1 MRKIAAVL
9 LGALVGLGALA
20 LVLGTAQAQQKITAK
35 IADILSPDH
44 PHSTTMQFF
53 ADKVK
58 ERTKGRVEFQVFNS
72 AQLGQTK
79 DLFMGVQTGS
89 IEMAKMPASF
99 AGEWIPEEKVWDLPY
114 LFNSRDELWRVIR
127 SNVGKK
133 FANEFFPKQGLV
145 GVFWVDDGGRSIY
158 ANKPVRKP
166 EDLKGM
172 KIRVQPSDI
181 QIQAINEM
189 GGIGT
194 PLAFGEVY
202 LALQQKVLDG
212 AENSPVLYWTS
223 KHWEVIQ
230 GLLSDRAVLVGEHV
244 HRQQEVVGQPAQG
257 HPGRDH
263 GGRPGCREVLPGRLR
278 LVGEQGHRLA
288 EGEGRHGG
296 DGCGQGHLREA
307 DPAGVRQ
314 LREEVPVRQGP
325 AGPGPRGQEV
335 AGRAFTGGSGGDPRT
350 ASPFFSV
357 CGLRKDDVEE
367 GI

>member
-1 MRKIAAVL
+1 MRKATRIVFCALMVSLAVGL
-9 LGALVGLGALA
+9 LVGG
-20 LVLGTAQAQQKITAK
+20 AQAQQKITVK

-44 PHSTTMQFF
+44 PHSMTMKFF

-58 ERTKGRVEFQVFNS
+58 ERTKGRVEVQVFHS

-79 DLFMGVQTGS
+79 DLFLGVQTGS
-89 IEMAKMPASF
+89 IEMAKMPMSF
-99 AGEWIPEEKVWDLPY
+99 SGEWIPESKVWDLPY

-127 SNVGKK
+127 SSVGKK
-133 FANEFFPKQGLV
+133 FVNETQPRQGLV

-212 AENSPVLYWTS
+212 AENSPALFWTS
-223 KHWEVIQ
+223 KHWEVSKVYSLTEQFWSVHTFIANKKWWDSLPKDVQ
-230 GLLSDRAVLVGEHV
+230 TEMLAAGQEAEKYFLDQYIALEGKAIGLLKEKGVTVVSDVDKATFEKRIQPVYDAFVKKYAFGKDLLEQARA
-244 HRQQEVVGQPAQG
+244 A
-257 HPGRDH
+257 
-263 GGRPGCREVLPGRLR
+263 
-278 LVGEQGHRLA
+278 
-288 EGEGRHGG
+288 
-296 DGCGQGHLREA
+296 
-307 DPAGVRQ
+307 
-314 LREEVPVRQGP
+314 
-325 AGPGPRGQEV
+325 
-335 AGRAFTGGSGGDPRT
+335 
-350 ASPFFSV
+350 
-357 CGLRKDDVEE
+357 KKK
-367 GI
+367 

>member
-1 MRKIAAVL
+1 MTKSRQFLIVALAVL
-9 LGALVGLGALA
+9 VAFACAAGNAW
-20 LVLGTAQAQQKITAK
+20 AQDKKIVAK

-44 PHSTTMQFF
+44 PHSATMQFF

-58 ERTKGRVEFQVFNS
+58 ERTKGRVEFQVFHS

-114 LFNSRDELWRVIR
+114 LFNSRDDLWRVIR
-127 SNVGKK
+127 SSVGKK
-133 FANEFFPKQGLV
+133 FVTDFFPKQGLV

-158 ANKPVRKP
+158 ASKPVRKP

-181 QIQAINEM
+181 QIQAINDM

-212 AENSPVLYWTS
+212 AENSPALYWTS
-223 KHWEVIQ
+223 KHWEVSKVYSLTEQFWSVSTFIANKKWWDGLPKDIQ
-230 GLLSDRAVLVGEHV
+230 ADITAAGQDAEKFFLEAYVSLENKAIGMLKDKGVTVVTDVDKATFEKRIQPVYDNFVKKYPFGKELLEQVRA
-244 HRQQEVVGQPAQG
+244 A
-257 HPGRDH
+257 
-263 GGRPGCREVLPGRLR
+263 
-278 LVGEQGHRLA
+278 
-288 EGEGRHGG
+288 
-296 DGCGQGHLREA
+296 
-307 DPAGVRQ
+307 
-314 LREEVPVRQGP
+314 
-325 AGPGPRGQEV
+325 
-335 AGRAFTGGSGGDPRT
+335 
-350 ASPFFSV
+350 
-357 CGLRKDDVEE
+357 KKK
-367 GI
+367 

>member
-9 LGALVGLGALA
+9 LGALVGFAALA
-20 LVLGTAQAQQKITAK
+20 LALGTAEAQEKKITAK

-89 IEMAKMPASF
+89 IEIAKMPASF

-133 FANEFFPKQGLV
+133 FTNEFFPKQGLV

-223 KHWEVIQ
+223 KHWEVNKVYSLTEQFWSVSTFIANKKWWDGLPKDIQ
-230 GLLSDRAVLVGEHV
+230 GEITAAGQDAEAYFLKEYVSLESKAIGLLKEKGVTVVTDVDKATFEKRIQPVYDTFVKKYPFGKDLLEQVRA
-244 HRQQEVVGQPAQG
+244 A
-257 HPGRDH
+257 
-263 GGRPGCREVLPGRLR
+263 
-278 LVGEQGHRLA
+278 
-288 EGEGRHGG
+288 
-296 DGCGQGHLREA
+296 
-307 DPAGVRQ
+307 
-314 LREEVPVRQGP
+314 
-325 AGPGPRGQEV
+325 
-335 AGRAFTGGSGGDPRT
+335 
-350 ASPFFSV
+350 
-357 CGLRKDDVEE
+357 KK
-367 GI
+367 

>member
-1 MRKIAAVL
+1 MKRFACVVTVV
-9 LGALVGLGALA
+9 LVGAFVFAGLCG
-20 LVLGTAQAQQKITAK
+20 VAQAQQKITAK

-44 PHSTTMQFF
+44 PHSMTMKFF

-58 ERTKGRVEFQVFNS
+58 ERTKDRVEIQVFHS

-99 AGEWIPEEKVWDLPY
+99 AGEWIPESKVWDLPY
-114 LFNSRDELWRVIR
+114 LFNSRDDLWRVIR

-133 FANEFFPKQGLV
+133 FVDEYYPKQGFV

-158 ANKPVRKP
+158 ASKPVRKP

-212 AENSPVLYWTS
+212 AENSPALYWTS
-223 KHWEVIQ
+223 KHWEVSKVYSLTEQFWSVSSFIANKKWWDGLPKDIQ
-230 GLLSDRAVLVGEHV
+230 GEIAAAGQDAEKYFMDTYIALESKAIGLVKEKGVTVVTDVDKATFEKRIQPVYDNFVKKYPFGKDLLEQARA
-244 HRQQEVVGQPAQG
+244 A
-257 HPGRDH
+257 
-263 GGRPGCREVLPGRLR
+263 
-278 LVGEQGHRLA
+278 
-288 EGEGRHGG
+288 
-296 DGCGQGHLREA
+296 
-307 DPAGVRQ
+307 
-314 LREEVPVRQGP
+314 
-325 AGPGPRGQEV
+325 
-335 AGRAFTGGSGGDPRT
+335 
-350 ASPFFSV
+350 
-357 CGLRKDDVEE
+357 KKK
-367 GI
+367 

>member
-1 MRKIAAVL
+1 MRATGKILLSMLMAVCA
-9 LGALVGLGALA
+9 LGLA
-20 LVLGTAQAQQKITAK
+20 LGIAEAQQKITAK

-58 ERTKGRVEFQVFNS
+58 ERTKGRVEIQVFPA

-89 IEMAKMPASF
+89 IEMAKMPMSF
-99 AGEWIPEEKVWDLPY
+99 SGEWIPESKVWDLPY

-133 FANEFFPKQGLV
+133 FMDEFYPRQGLA
-145 GVFWVDDGGRSIY
+145 GMFWVDDGGRSVY

-212 AENSPVLYWTS
+212 AENSPALYWTS
-223 KHWEVIQ
+223 KHWEVSKVYSLTEQFWSVSAFIANKKWWDGLPKEVQ
-230 GLLSDRAVLVGEHV
+230 GELVAAG
-244 HRQQEVVGQPAQG
+244 
-257 HPGRDH
+257 
-263 GGRPGCREVLPGRLR
+263 
-278 LVGEQGHRLA
+278 
-288 EGEGRHGG
+288 
-296 DGCGQGHLREA
+296 REA
-307 DPAGVRQ
+307 EKYFLDTYIALENKAIGFLKEKGVQVVTDVDKATFEKRI
-314 LREEVPVRQGP
+314 EPVYENFMKKYAFGKDLLNQT
-325 AGPGPRGQEV
+325 
-335 AGRAFTGGSGGDPRT
+335 RA
-350 ASPFFSV
+350 A
-357 CGLRKDDVEE
+357 KK
-367 GI
+367 

>member
-1 MRKIAAVL
+1 MKRLVTVALCVLVALSLAGVAA
-9 LGALVGLGALA
+9 
-20 LVLGTAQAQQKITAK
+20 AQQKITAK

-58 ERTKGRVEFQVFNS
+58 ERTKGRVEFQVFPA

-89 IEMAKMPASF
+89 VEMAKMPMSF
-99 AGEWIPEEKVWDLPY
+99 SGEWIPESKVWDLPY
-114 LFNSRDELWRVIR
+114 LFNSREELWRVIR
-127 SNVGKK
+127 SDVGKR
-133 FANEFFPKQGLV
+133 FMNEFYPRQKLT

-158 ANKPVRKP
+158 ASKPVRRP

-212 AENSPVLYWTS
+212 AENSPALYWTS
-223 KHWEVIQ
+223 KHWEVSRVYSLTEQFWSVSAFIANKAWWDKLPKDIQ
-230 GLLSDRAVLVGEHV
+230 GEILTAGQDAEKYFLDAYVALENKAIGLLKEKGVQVITDVDKPTFEKRI
-244 HRQQEVVGQPAQG
+244 QPVYDGFVKKYPFGNDLLAQ
-257 HPGRDH
+257 
-263 GGRPGCREVLPGRLR
+263 
-278 LVGEQGHRLA
+278 A
-288 EGEGRHGG
+288 
-296 DGCGQGHLREA
+296 
-307 DPAGVRQ
+307 
-314 LREEVPVRQGP
+314 
-325 AGPGPRGQEV
+325 
-335 AGRAFTGGSGGDPRT
+335 
-350 ASPFFSV
+350 
-357 CGLRKDDVEE
+357 RKAKQK
-367 GI
+367 

>member
-1 MRKIAAVL
+1 MRRMGTVLLAVL
-9 LGALVGLGALA
+9 VGAGVLA
-20 LVLGTAQAQQKITAK
+20 LIPGTTEAQEKKLTAK

-44 PHSTTMQFF
+44 PHSATMQFF

-58 ERTKGRVEFQVFNS
+58 ERTKGRVELQVFHS

-99 AGEWIPEEKVWDLPY
+99 AGEWIPESKVWDLPY

-127 SNVGKK
+127 SHVGKK
-133 FANEFFPKQGLV
+133 FANEYQPKQGLV

-223 KHWEVIQ
+223 KHWEVSKVYSLTEQFWSVSTFIANKKWWDSLPKDIQ
-230 GLLSDRAVLVGEHV
+230 AEIAAAGQDAEKFFLDAYVSLEHKAIGLLKEKGVTVVTDVDKATFEKRIQPVYDTFVKKYPFGKELLEQVRA
-244 HRQQEVVGQPAQG
+244 
-257 HPGRDH
+257 
-263 GGRPGCREVLPGRLR
+263 
-278 LVGEQGHRLA
+278 A
-288 EGEGRHGG
+288 E
-296 DGCGQGHLREA
+296 
-307 DPAGVRQ
+307 
-314 LREEVPVRQGP
+314 
-325 AGPGPRGQEV
+325 
-335 AGRAFTGGSGGDPRT
+335 
-350 ASPFFSV
+350 
-357 CGLRKDDVEE
+357 KK
-367 GI
+367 

>member
-1 MRKIAAVL
+1 MRRSMLFLSV
-9 LGALVGLGALA
+9 LA
-20 LVLGTAQAQQKITAK
+20 LVLVGTVGLAQAQQKITAK

-58 ERTKGRVEFQVFNS
+58 ERTKGRVEFQVFHS

-114 LFNSRDELWRVIR
+114 LFNSREGLWKVIR
-127 SNVGKK
+127 SNLGKK
-133 FANEFFPKQGLV
+133 FVTEFFPRQKLV
-145 GVFWVDDGGRSIY
+145 GLFWVDDGGRSIY
-158 ANKPVRKP
+158 ASKPVRKP

-212 AENSPVLYWTS
+212 AENSPALYWTS
-223 KHWEVIQ
+223 KHWEVSKVYSLTEQFWSVSTFIANQ
-230 GLLSDRAVLVGEHV
+230 AWWEKLPKELQGQISAAGQDAEQFFLKEYVALENKAIGLLKEKGVTVVTDVDKATFGKRIQPVYDNFVKKYGFAKGLLEQARA
-244 HRQQEVVGQPAQG
+244 AQ
-257 HPGRDH
+257 
-263 GGRPGCREVLPGRLR
+263 
-278 LVGEQGHRLA
+278 
-288 EGEGRHGG
+288 
-296 DGCGQGHLREA
+296 
-307 DPAGVRQ
+307 
-314 LREEVPVRQGP
+314 
-325 AGPGPRGQEV
+325 
-335 AGRAFTGGSGGDPRT
+335 
-350 ASPFFSV
+350 
-357 CGLRKDDVEE
+357 K
-367 GI
+367 

>member
-1 MRKIAAVL
+1 MRRI
-9 LGALVGLGALA
+9 VGLALWV
-20 LVLGTAQAQQKITAK
+20 LVAGLAISLVTGSAQAQQKITAK

-44 PHSTTMQFF
+44 PHSLTMKFY

-58 ERTKGRVEFQVFNS
+58 ERTKGQVELQVFPA

-99 AGEWIPEEKVWDLPY
+99 AGEWIPQEKVWDLPY
-114 LFNSRDELWRVIR
+114 LFNSRDELWKVIR
-127 SNVGKK
+127 SNVGKR
-133 FANEFFPKQGLV
+133 FMTEFYPKLGLA

-158 ANKPVRKP
+158 ASKPVRKP

-212 AENSPVLYWTS
+212 AENSPALYWTS
-223 KHWEVIQ
+223 KHWEVSKVYSLTEQFWSVSAFIANKKWWDGLPKDIQ
-230 GLLSDRAVLVGEHV
+230 AEMVG
-244 HRQQEVVGQPAQG
+244 A
-257 HPGRDH
+257 
-263 GGRPGCREVLPGRLR
+263 
-278 LVGEQGHRLA
+278 
-288 EGEGRHGG
+288 
-296 DGCGQGHLREA
+296 
-307 DPAGVRQ
+307 
-314 LREEVPVRQGP
+314 
-325 AGPGPRGQEV
+325 GQEAEKYFLDTYIALENKAIGFLKEKGV
-335 AGRAFTGGSGGDPRT
+335 TVVTDVDKATFEKRIQPVYDNFIKKYAFGKELLDQARA
-350 ASPFFSV
+350 A
-357 CGLRKDDVEE
+357 KK
-367 GI
+367 

>member
-1 MRKIAAVL
+1 MRRIATVL
-9 LGALVGLGALA
+9 LGALIGLGAIG
-20 LVLGTAQAQQKITAK
+20 LVLGTAEAQEKRITAK

-44 PHSTTMQFF
+44 PHSMTMKFF
-53 ADKVK
+53 AEKVK
-58 ERTKGRVEFQVFNS
+58 ERTRGRVEFQVFDS

-79 DLFMGVQTGS
+79 DLYLGVQTGS

-114 LFNSRDELWRVIR
+114 LFNSRDDLWRAIR
-127 SNVGKK
+127 SDVGKK
-133 FANEFFPKQGLV
+133 FTNEFFPKQGFV
-145 GVFWVDDGGRSIY
+145 GVLWVDDGGRSIY

-223 KHWEVIQ
+223 KHWEVNKVYSLTEQFWSVSTFIANKKWWDGLPKDIQ
-230 GLLSDRAVLVGEHV
+230 GEIAAAGQDAEQYFLKEYVALESKAIGLLKEKGVTVITDPDKATFEKRIQPVYDTFVKKYPFGKDLLSQVQAAVK
-244 HRQQEVVGQPAQG
+244 
-257 HPGRDH
+257 
-263 GGRPGCREVLPGRLR
+263 
-278 LVGEQGHRLA
+278 
-288 EGEGRHGG
+288 
-296 DGCGQGHLREA
+296 
-307 DPAGVRQ
+307 
-314 LREEVPVRQGP
+314 
-325 AGPGPRGQEV
+325 
-335 AGRAFTGGSGGDPRT
+335 S
-350 ASPFFSV
+350 
-357 CGLRKDDVEE
+357 K
-367 GI
+367 